1 MSGSR
6 PQRARSSALYRRAC
20 ELMPAGVNSP
30 VRAFGAVPGDPL
42 FIARAEGAYL
52 WDVDG
57 NRYLDCCGSWGP
69 LILGHG
75 HPEVLAAVAAAARQ
89 GLTYGAPCEAEIALA
104 ELVIDAYP
112 GLELVRFVSSGTEA
126 VMSAV
131 RVARGFTGRS
141 LIVKFTG
148 CYHGH
153 SDALLVA
160 GGSGLATF
168 NVSSS
173 AGVPPGAVADTVVLP
188 LDDEERV
195 ADLFAGR
202 GADIAAVLLE
212 PVPAN
217 SGLLRQRSEYLR
229 FLREICDEHGA
240 LLIFDEVISGFRVG
254 MAGAAGMYGITPD
267 LATFG
272 KIIGG
277 GMPVGAFGGR
287 RQIMAK
293 LAPLGDVYQ
302 AGTLSGNP
310 VAMSAGAAVLR
321 ILREQ
326 KVHARLQERGR
337 MLEAVLQPAAAAAG
351 CCLVREGSI
360 FWLAMQPQA
369 PRRVEA
375 VLGGRMKRYA
385 ALHEAALAAGIYLAP
400 SGWEVGFLNDAM
412 SEAQVGALAASLAQ
426 LMQEIADPA

>member
-112 GLELVRFVSSGTEA
+112 GLDLVRFVSSGTEA

-202 GADIAAVLLE
+202 GTDIAAVLLE

-217 SGLLRQRSEYLR
+217 SGLLRQRPEYLR
-229 FLREICDEHGA
+229 FLRETCDEHGA

-337 MLEAVLQPAAAAAG
+337 KLEAVLQPAAAAAG

-375 VLGGRMKRYA
+375 VHGGGMKRYA